1 MKLFQIKAVEE
12 LLDYQFEGYLST
24 YGNVDRDGD
33 VMVKGCFDASLKQK
47 SIVPL
52 LWNHNYN
59 SVIGKL
65 ELSTNEKG
73 LAAKGFLNLND
84 EKAANILDLL
94 RMGALDSMSIGTI
107 IHDYQPVEKDNP
119 FGGWNITKAEVIEG
133 SVVTVPANDQAV
145 IQNVKSFEADEKQ
158 LKDLVKSAV
167 NEAFKKERLL
177 NILENC

>member
-1 MKLFQIKAVEE
+1 
-12 LLDYQFEGYLST
+12 
-24 YGNVDRDGD
+24 
-33 VMVKGCFDASLKQK
+33 
-47 SIVPL
+47 
-52 LWNHNYN
+52 
-59 SVIGKL
+59 
-65 ELSTNEKG
+65 
-73 LAAKGFLNLND
+73 
-84 EKAANILDLL
+84 
-94 RMGALDSMSIGTI
+94 MGALDSMSIGTI
-107 IHDYQPVEKDNP
+107 IHDYQPVEKDKP